1 MMYFRHHKQK
11 SNDKRRS
18 NSIKSRRLLKNE
30 NLELMLKSSETLL
43 EDYIE
48 LEVQFIGRLKC
59 VPNTVDITVKKNLLQ
74 QMQVAQTQNAL
85 PKVLT
90 IANDSILRLN
100 AFILELLMRDNN
112 EEMIIALPV
121 HNISNVCYTKEADNS
136 HIIAIKTGEPENNDY
151 FEVTLVVVKT
161 KNEAEVICQLFK
173 KCFELLYIER
183 TMSLLDQVIG
193 DDTHSNCST
202 SVSAVGRQTQKR
214 IPINKKS
221 TVRVKNIDN
230 VKSMILN
237 QSMSLEK
244 EISEPKMEA
253 AAVAVAAKETQS
265 DSKSLNESQALTIED
280 FIGQLKKELTK
291 GEYENFGMALTE
303 WQKGQL
309 FEKFCMKALLILGK
323 SRIHLIIAM
332 KPFVPK
338 ENLEWFKKFVK
349 TNTESEQ
356 KNNVYWSS
364 ESSLNSN
371 SEAESILSHYFSDVL
386 DKNKEKRTTATTA
399 TQM

>member
-1 MMYFRHHKQK
+1 MMYFRQHKHK
-11 SNDKRRS
+11 SNEKRRS
-18 NSIKSRRLLKNE
+18 NSIKSRRILKNE
-30 NLELMLKSSETLL
+30 NLDLMLKSSETLL

-100 AFILELLMRDNN
+100 AFILELLTRDNN
-112 EEMIIALPV
+112 EQMIIALPV
-121 HNISNVCYTKEADNS
+121 HNISNVCYTKEAENS
-136 HIIAIKTGEPENNDY
+136 HIVAIKSGDTYDNNDY

-173 KCFELLYIER
+173 RCFELLYIER

-193 DDTHSNCST
+193 DETHSNCST
-202 SVSAVGRQTQKR
+202 SVSAAARQVQKR

-221 TVRVKNIDN
+221 TVRIKNIDD
-230 VKSMILN
+230 VKSMIIN
-237 QSMSLEK
+237 QSMELEK
-244 EISEPKMEA
+244 ETNAPKMAE
-253 AAVAVAAKETQS
+253 KETQS
-265 DSKSLNESQALTIED
+265 DLKSLDESQAVTIED
-280 FIGQLKKELTK
+280 FIAQLKKELTK
-291 GEYENFGMALTE
+291 SEYETFGLALTE

-323 SRIHLIIAM
+323 NRIHLIKAM

-338 ENLEWFKKFVK
+338 ENLEWFRKFVN
-349 TNTESEQ
+349 TNNESEQ

-371 SEAESILSHYFSDVL
+371 SDAESILSHYFSEVV
-386 DKNKEKRTTATTA
+386 DKNKEKKTTA